1 MRDVPIEIEEA
12 AAIDG
17 ASTWQTIRSIVFPLV
32 APGLVATAIFSS
44 ILAWNEFLYA
54 LLFLHSP
61 ALFTLPIHIANY
73 ITEHETLWGR
83 LMGIGL
89 LSSLPV
95 LILSGFIQRYLIRG
109 FAMGLK

>member
-1 MRDVPIEIEEA
+1 
-12 AAIDG
+12 
-17 ASTWQTIRSIVFPLV
+17 VFPLV

-54 LLFLHSP
+54 LLFVHSP